1 MSYKRAARVT
11 GFNDLPFFLYPAS
24 LNIQYFREQKIYP
37 PLKSHL
43 PAAKGDRMNPWILWW
58 FTAIVSQLK
67 NAQHLCYQW
76 GELATCKE
84 FKCHFNLCTH
94 FTH

>member
-58 FTAIVSQLK
+58 FTAVVSQLK
-67 NAQHLCYQW
+67 NAQHLC
-76 GELATCKE
+76 
-84 FKCHFNLCTH
+84 
-94 FTH
+94 